1 MVKTLLSG
9 FAATVALTA
18 FIHSASAQTAQPQ
31 APATGQPSAA
41 APANTA
47 PTAKP
52 AAAAHS
58 NMKSTTATKKP
69 PSQAQLAARSRMK
82 DCAAE
87 WQKAKAAKTTGG
99 KTYRQFSSECMKQH

>member
-31 APATGQPSAA
+31 APAAGQPSA
-41 APANTA
+41 TA
-47 PTAKP
+47 PTNPGTMGKRAATAHTSTKP
-52 AAAAHS
+52 STAA
-58 NMKSTTATKKP
+58 KKP

-99 KTYRQFSSECMKQH
+99 KTYRQFSSACMKQH